1 MEIKKNSFDNDAIV
15 FTDIK
20 SKSVILKDEGKKI
33 LKFNF
38 EEFKY
43 LGIWSAQGEAPFIC
57 LEPWYSTPDYINT
70 TQKFEE
76 KKDIIKLAPNTA
88 FNVGFSFEF
97 FHETENAMKFNSIS
111 LFGIIYLIFILF

>member
-1 MEIKKNSFDNDAIV
+1 MFI
-15 FTDIK
+15 DIK
-20 SKSVILKDEGKKI
+20 SKSVILKDDGKKN

-57 LEPWYSTPDYINT
+57 LEPCYSTQDYINT

-76 KKDIIKLAPNTA
+76 KKDIIKLAPNTT
-88 FNVGFSFEF
+88 FNVGFSVEF
-97 FHETENAMKFNSIS
+97 YDETENAMKFNSIY